1 MSLQGLLVLS
11 DSWIDV
17 QNKMDDRNN
26 GSVTG
31 IFDACID
38 GWMHIPMVKNAE
50 EELGQNRPAIA

>member
-1 MSLQGLLVLS
+1 
-11 DSWIDV
+11 
-17 QNKMDDRNN
+17 MDDRNN
-26 GSVTG
+26 GSVIG